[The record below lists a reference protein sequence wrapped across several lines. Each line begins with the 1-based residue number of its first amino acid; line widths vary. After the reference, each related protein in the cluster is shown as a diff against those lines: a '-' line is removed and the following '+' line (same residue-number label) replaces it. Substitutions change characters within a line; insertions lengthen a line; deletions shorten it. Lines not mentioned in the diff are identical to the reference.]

1 MKNNRFACHLVVYK
15 ISNQI
20 CRRMF
25 FIDLKIEKQNAQ
37 LYFVMYKA
45 GCVFLFADFQRL
57 MWMSYELFSSKSL

>member
-15 ISNQI
+15 ILNQI

-45 GCVFLFADFQRL
+45 GCVFYLL
-57 MWMSYELFSSKSL
+57 IFSVLCG